1 MTHVRA
7 CKMNFKQP
15 QNETILSSKS
25 TPRTNGDRTKV
36 EHMRGEHM
44 QRQNILI
51 SLGDEAS
58 IRESILDML

>member
-1 MTHVRA
+1 MRA

-15 QNETILSSKS
+15 QNETILSSKP
-25 TPRTNGDRTKV
+25 TPRSKGDRTKV

-44 QRQNILI
+44 QTQNILV